1 MDGKDSPA
9 SFTWIYWFITVAGRE
24 PEETTL
30 PPSKQ
35 ISVQQEFLYQK
46 LYCGAWLFIQCS
58 FGKGQGKFYVFLTSA
73 KAYVDFTNNSSCWL
87 CGQLPLS
94 IASGLPWWIS
104 PFQGADWLGLRDL
117 IIEERNASMTL
128 KERSITMQDPLNWHR
143 ASIVQSHGHSLKFS
157 HNKMV
162 TQAHQIA
169 YSMVKDKNT
178 RLWEY
183 NLIQIWYGFIWFTSG
198 HGWPSNRAPLCWNRE
213 TILECSG
220 QTGLETWDGYL
231 GSLVTTL
238 GSLET
243 LARKITNERGD
254 QEYTGCLLMAPSE
267 YMAEI
272 SCCSFHQDDL
282 FQINLLLLSC

>member
-1 MDGKDSPA
+1 MKVKSESEVAQSCPTLSDPMDCS
-9 SFTWIYWFITVAGRE
+9 
-24 PEETTL
+24 L
-30 PPSKQ
+30 PGS
-35 ISVQQEFLYQK
+35 SVHGIVQARVLEW
-46 LYCGAWLFIQCS
+46 GAIAF
-58 FGKGQGKFYVFLTSA
+58 SA
-73 KAYVDFTNNSSCWL
+73 
-87 CGQLPLS
+87 
-94 IASGLPWWIS
+94 
-104 PFQGADWLGLRDL
+104 
-117 IIEERNASMTL
+117 
-128 KERSITMQDPLNWHR
+128 ITMQDPLNWHI

-157 HNKMV
+157 HNKTV

-183 NLIQIWYGFIWFTSG
+183 NLIQIWDGFIWFTPG
-198 HGWPSNRAPLCWNRE
+198 YGQPSNRAPLCWNRE

-243 LARKITNERGD
+243 LARNITNERGD
-254 QEYTGCLLMAPSE
+254 QEYTGYLLMAPSE